1 MLDLH
6 VHSVHSDGEYP
17 PARLVA
23 MARDAGLNSLAIT
36 DHDNIDGL
44 NEALRAGRES
54 DLRVVTGVEF
64 SVQGGL
70 HMLGYAFDPLND
82 AIAEKVRWTRQM
94 RDERNK
100 RMLARL
106 QRLGY
111 DLTMDDVAREAGGG
125 SLGRVHMAL
134 ALVRKSLVTTVRYA
148 FSNLIGNDGPAY
160 VPKIRMTPAE
170 AISVIKAAGG
180 YAVWAHPMLRLDP
193 EQCARVAAGLA
204 SQGLSG
210 IEAHYPTHDPDDTAF
225 LIELCRQCGVFATAG
240 SDYHGPRVKPD
251 NDLGMGWNHVPLPD
265 VELPFLS

>member
-6 VHSVHSDGEYP
+6 VHSVHSDGEFP
-17 PARLVA
+17 PDRLVA
-23 MARDAGLNSLAIT
+23 MAREAGLTALAIT

-44 NEALRAGRES
+44 GKALQAGRKAG
-54 DLRVVTGVEF
+54 LQVVTGVEF

-70 HMLGYAFDPLND
+70 HMLGYAFDPLN
-82 AIAEKVRWTRQM
+82 AAFCEKVRWTREM
-94 RDERNK
+94 RDQRNAK
-100 RMLARL
+100 MLARL

-111 DLTMDDVAREAGGG
+111 DLTMDDVAREAGGRV
-125 SLGRVHMAL
+125 LGRVHMAL
-134 ALVRKSLVTTVRYA
+134 ALVRKGLITTVRYA

-170 AISVIKAAGG
+170 TISVIKAAGG

-193 EQCARVAAGLA
+193 EQCARIAAELA
-204 SQGLSG
+204 SQGLAG
-210 IEAHYPTHDPDDTAF
+210 IEAYYPTHDPDDTAF
-225 LIELCRQCGVFATAG
+225 LIELCRQCGLFATAG

-251 NDLGMGWNHVPLPD
+251 NDLGTGWNNLPLPD